1 MSLTPPI
8 IVSNVLRL
16 TNDKGVPMC
25 SHHISHHIAIGKV
38 EVFESSKFSGGS
50 EFSGGIE
57 ILREMEFFGRSKLSR
72 DRDFRMHKI
81 FV

>member
-16 TNDKGVPMC
+16 TNDKGVPVC
-25 SHHISHHIAIGKV
+25 SHHIAIGKV
-38 EVFESSKFSGGS
+38 EVFESSKFCGGS

-57 ILREMEFFGRSKLSR
+57 ILREMEFFGRSKLSG
-72 DRDFRMHKI
+72 DRSYREIEI